1 MGTLYNLCVSM
12 PSSQADLVEVAIAPR
27 DMWVNLTCKILS
39 ALNTDAQVMSADVLI
54 SNYQLE
60 PHVSLHCKN
69 VL

>member
-1 MGTLYNLCVSM
+1 M
-12 PSSQADLVEVAIAPR
+12 EVAIAPR